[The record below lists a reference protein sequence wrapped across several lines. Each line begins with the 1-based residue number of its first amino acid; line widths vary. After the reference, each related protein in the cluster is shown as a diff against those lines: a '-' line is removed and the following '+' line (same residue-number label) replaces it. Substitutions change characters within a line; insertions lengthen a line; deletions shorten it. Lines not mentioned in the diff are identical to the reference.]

1 MQWDE
6 VYDGRDDDEDDGDAP
21 PNDGWMM
28 RWDYSGARTAAAII
42 LRQGFFFQTLSKPII
57 SFHLEFLFLIDALN
71 LNWKLISGDV

>member
-1 MQWDE
+1 MQMQWDE

-42 LRQGFFFQTLSKPII
+42 LRQGFFFKHSQ
-57 SFHLEFLFLIDALN
+57 N
-71 LNWKLISGDV
+71 Q